1 MRSCSIALLILLTG
15 CSQFCRCEKEQVVHQ
30 DAAAQQTASSS
41 ADTQLDDKP
50 PADPNEFYVKPMR
63 SAGEAEYVPH
73 APSQLDQVAQ
83 DPNAKPF
90 LAVTPSYGGKPIAKR
105 TLLPS
110 ELAAAQQG
118 LLPAL
123 SPETQLPMSAYP
135 QLPHSKVQL
144 TDYAAQLVFKLAN
157 FGELKG
163 AKVGVTSF
171 VEFDQTLEQSNALGN
186 QFAEALAT
194 VLPQYGVDV
203 IEYKLTR
210 GIYIRPDGDFALSR
224 DVKKLHNEVGMDYV
238 LTGTLV
244 TTRRGVQ
251 INSRVVSV
259 SQQKVIA
266 AATTLLPHQ
275 VLQQIQP

>member
-1 MRSCSIALLILLTG
+1 MKQLSVAMLMLLTG
-15 CSQFCRCEKEQVVHQ
+15 CSQLCDCRDEQSRQPTNAEPATTEV
-30 DAAAQQTASSS
+30 AETSSE
-41 ADTQLDDKP
+41 P
-50 PADPNEFYVKPMR
+50 PKDPNEFYVKPMR
-63 SAGEAEYVPH
+63 GAGEAEY
-73 APSQLDQVAQ
+73 APAQTSQLDRVAQ

-90 LAVTPSYGGKPIAKR
+90 LAVTPQAARPTMTRK
-105 TLLPS
+105 LLPS

-118 LLPAL
+118 QLPAL
-123 SPETQLPMSAYP
+123 AVDGVAMSPYAQLPY
-135 QLPHSKVQL
+135 SKVQL
-144 TDYAAQLVFKLAN
+144 TDYAAQMVFKLAN
-157 FGELKG
+157 FSELKG

-171 VEFDQTLEQSNALGN
+171 VEFDETLERSNPLGN

-194 VLPQYGVDV
+194 LLPQYGVDV

-210 GIYIRPDGDFALSR
+210 GIIIRPDGDFAMSR
-224 DVKKLHNEVGMDYV
+224 DVKKLYQQVGMDYV

-259 SQQKVIA
+259 DGQKVIA
-266 AATTLLPHQ
+266 SASTLLPHQ

>member
-1 MRSCSIALLILLTG
+1 MKQFTAAFLVLLTG
-15 CSQFCRCEKEQVVHQ
+15 CSQLCGCKDEQTTQPATNDTVTEEV
-30 DAAAQQTASSS
+30 
-41 ADTQLDDKP
+41 ADTTSEAPK
-50 PADPNEFYVKPMR
+50 DPNEFYVKPMR
-63 SAGEAEYVPH
+63 GAGEADY
-73 APSQLDQVAQ
+73 APAQMSQLDRVAQ

-90 LAVTPSYGGKPIAKR
+90 LAVTPTASQPTLTR

-118 LLPAL
+118 QLPAL
-123 SPETQLPMSAYP
+123 AATGAPMSAYA
-135 QLPHSKVQL
+135 QLPYSKVQL
-144 TDYAAQLVFKLAN
+144 TDYAAQMVFKLAN
-157 FGELKG
+157 FSELKG

-171 VEFDQTLEQSNALGN
+171 VEFDETLQRSNPLGN

-194 VLPQYGVDV
+194 LLPQYGVDV

-210 GIYIRPDGDFALSR
+210 GIIIRPDGDFAMSR
-224 DVKKLHNEVGMDYV
+224 DIKKLYQQVGMDYV

-259 SQQKVIA
+259 DGQKVIA
-266 AATTLLPHQ
+266 SASTLLPHQ